1 MKQVFLESHNI
12 TSPIGFTTKENFEHV
27 LLGKSGVKFHENKA
41 IDEEGFWASIFDEQ
55 QNAFIKTSTA
65 SVQQTTRF
73 EQLLI
78 KSISEALSTSAIDI
92 NSDDTVVIYS
102 STKGNI
108 ALLEENTHTN
118 PEEVSLSHSAALV
131 NKHFGNSNAPVII
144 SNACIS
150 GVLAI
155 IIAKRLLETSQYKHA
170 VVVGAD
176 TISKFVFSGFKSFQ
190 ALSKE
195 VCKPFSASRDGINLG
210 EASATMILTTDASL
224 IKDSAKIVVAGGA
237 VSSDANHIS
246 GPSRTGEELS
256 MAIDKA
262 IKMAKIKPADIGL
275 VSAHGT
281 ATLFNDEMESKAFN
295 LSATQNIPTN
305 SLKGY
310 YGHTLGASGLVE
322 SIISAM
328 SIQES
333 KIVPSIGFDTLGVPL
348 YVNIN
353 TTVIEKEL
361 NHILKTASGFGGC
374 NASLILSKTY

>member
-12 TSPIGFTTKENFEHV
+12 TSPIAFSSKENFDY
-27 LLGKSGVKFHENKA
+27 LLEGKTGVRFHQNST
-41 IDEEGFWASIFDEQ
+41 IDNEGFWASIFDEQ
-55 QNAFIKTSTA
+55 QNETIRSSAGTQKS
-65 SVQQTTRF
+65 SRF

-78 KSISEALSTSAIDI
+78 KSITEALSHSNVDI
-92 NSDDTVVIYS
+92 SSKDTVIIYS

-108 ALLEENTHTN
+108 ALLEESNNTSI
-118 PEEVSLSHSAALV
+118 PSEVSLSHSAALV
-131 NKHFGNSNAPVII
+131 NKYFNNSNEPVMI

-155 IIAKRLLETSQYKHA
+155 IIAKRLLESSQYKHA

-195 VCKPFSASRDGINLG
+195 ICKPFSASRDGINLG
-210 EASATMILTTDASL
+210 EASAAMILTTEAGL
-224 IKDSAKIVVAGGA
+224 IRDTTKIVIAGGA

-256 MAIDKA
+256 TAINKA
-262 IKMAKIKPADIGL
+262 LKMAKINPQDIDF

-281 ATLFNDEMESKAFN
+281 ATVFNDEMESKAFN
-295 LSATQNIPTN
+295 LSSIQNIPTN

-322 SIISAM
+322 AIISAISM
-328 SIQES
+328 QQN
-333 KIVPSIGFDTLGVPL
+333 KIIPTLGFVTLGVPM
-348 YVNIN
+348 YVNISTN
-353 TTVIEKEL
+353 IIEKPI
-361 NHILKTASGFGGC
+361 NYILKTASGFGGC
-374 NASLILSKTY
+374 NASLVLSKLY